1 MCILIN
7 DHVNDITGIEFSFS
21 TNPYSWPG
29 GEDCTVRIWSI
40 KTGEQIFSHSVP
52 DGLFTALCWPESGH
66 GLNGFSS
73 LFDLNHSW
81 GAWMGSRDGLFYMH
95 GT

>member
-1 MCILIN
+1 MTFLASNFILYKSL
-7 DHVNDITGIEFSFS
+7 FMS
-21 TNPYSWPG
+21 G

-40 KTGEQIFSHSVP
+40 KTGEQIFAQSMA
-52 DGLFTALCWPESGH
+52 DCLFTALYWPGSGLD
-66 GLNGFSS
+66 LNGFSS
-73 LFDLNHSW
+73 MFDLNHSW